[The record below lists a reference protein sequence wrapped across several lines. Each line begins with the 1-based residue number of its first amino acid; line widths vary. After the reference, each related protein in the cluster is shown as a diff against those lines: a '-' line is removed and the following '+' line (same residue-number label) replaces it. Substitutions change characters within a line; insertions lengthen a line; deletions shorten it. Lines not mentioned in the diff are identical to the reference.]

1 MHLISMKKNGNDNLK
16 KYNFK
21 LKQNDIQKLI
31 PNMGY
36 CFATNKITVE
46 GLKIGYMYR
55 EITEDKLDSGWRF
68 FSGTESQIYVDNPN
82 NTQIYDVNTIANYDE
97 AIIPYLNS
105 QFGSEYER
113 IDKTDLFK
121 LL

>member
-1 MHLISMKKNGNDNLK
+1 MHLISMKNNGNDNFNK
-16 KYNFK
+16 CHFK
-21 LKQNDIQKLI
+21 LNQNDIQKLI

-36 CFATNKITVE
+36 CFATNKITID
-46 GLKIGYMYR
+46 GLKVGYMYR
-55 EITEDKLDSGWRF
+55 EIPEDKLDSGWRF

-82 NTQIYDVNTIANYDE
+82 NTQIYDLNTIANYDK

-105 QFGSEYER
+105 LFGSEYER
-113 IDKTDLFK
+113 IDESDIFQ